1 MILNKNGKRWKQIIV
16 ETRIILFAMLILSR
30 KLMLATSYSKK
41 KNFFLNKN
49 KIAGSA
55 SEKFNTISV

>member
-1 MILNKNGKRWKQIIV
+1 
-16 ETRIILFAMLILSR
+16 MLILSR

-41 KNFFLNKN
+41 KNFFLNEN

-55 SEKFNTISV
+55 SKKFNIINV

>member
-1 MILNKNGKRWKQIIV
+1 MS
-16 ETRIILFAMLILSR
+16 IILFAMLILSR

-41 KNFFLNKN
+41 KNFFLSKN

-55 SEKFNTISV
+55 RKKFNIINV

>member
-1 MILNKNGKRWKQIIV
+1 MS
-16 ETRIILFAMLILSR
+16 IILFAMLILSR

-49 KIAGSA
+49 KIAGTA
-55 SEKFNTISV
+55 RKKFNIINV